1 MAVKSE
7 RLVKRFRRKKSIRK
21 RIEGSVERPRL
32 SIFRTSS
39 HMYAQIIDDTTGN
52 TIASA
57 STLSKELKGKLK
69 SSGNVEA
76 AKKVGEL
83 IAKVAK
89 KNKINTVAFDRN
101 GFLYHGRV
109 KALADAARDGGLE
122 F

>member
-1 MAVKSE
+1 LAVKSE
-7 RLVKRFRRKKSIRK
+7 RLVKRFRRKQSIRK
-21 RIEGSVERPRL
+21 RITGSGDRPRL

-39 HMYAQIIDDTTGN
+39 HMYAQIIDDTSGI

-69 SSGNVEA
+69 VSGNVEA

-83 IAKVAK
+83 LAKLAK
-89 KNKINTVAFDRN
+89 KNKITTVAFDRN

>member
-1 MAVKSE
+1 MAAKSV
-7 RLVKRFRRKKSIRK
+7 RLEKRFRRKQSIRK
-21 RIEGSVERPRL
+21 RLEGSTERPRL

-52 TIASA
+52 TIVSA
-57 STLSKELKGKLK
+57 STLSKELKGKIK
-69 SSGNVEA
+69 STGNIDA

-83 IAKVAK
+83 LSKVAK
-89 KNKINTVAFDRN
+89 KNKISTVAFDRN

-109 KALADAARDGGLE
+109 KALADAAREGGLE

>member
-1 MAVKSE
+1 MAAKNV
-7 RLVKRFRRKKSIRK
+7 RLEKRLRRKQSIRK
-21 RIEGSVERPRL
+21 RLVGSSERPRL
-32 SIFRTSS
+32 SIFRSTN
-39 HMYAQIIDDTTGN
+39 HMYAQIVDDTTGN

-69 SSGNVEA
+69 STGNIDA

-83 IAKVAK
+83 LSKVAK
-89 KNKINTVAFDRN
+89 QNNISTVAFDRN

-109 KALADAARDGGLE
+109 KALADAAREGGLE